1 MQTDNLFSTTS
12 SHERKSWG
20 FKLFSNMI
28 TQVPAWAVPALFSP
42 NLMRTIINQSKK
54 DDRFLHTA
62 AIAALRSVQ
71 SRVES
76 DSSSAVPIIVALTT
90 KHGSVDFD
98 RATKTKTLEQI
109 LLSTDDSALKKIVR
123 HLKSVILR
131 PETEEQSIAD
141 SRRQVVADLLIS
153 TVKQFRRYDEL
164 SDEVFEGDNWLH
176 SVFELLVEQ
185 AYFTPSKD
193 VKTSKVPLPPI
204 SEASRTMFQ
213 ERLSS
218 CLTRLLDVEVGSKSS
233 FASMVMKV
241 VRSKNASTKTLE
253 SVFKAEPNVMD
264 TVEKAFET
272 LEKISKKVSFLHH
285 VY

>member
-1 MQTDNLFSTTS
+1 
-12 SHERKSWG
+12 
-20 FKLFSNMI
+20 MI

-42 NLMRTIINQSKK
+42 NLMRTVINQSKK

-62 AIAALRSVQ
+62 ALAALRSVQ
-71 SRVES
+71 SRVEQD
-76 DSSSAVPIIVALTT
+76 DSSALPIVVALTT

-109 LLSTDDSALKKIVR
+109 LLLAGDSVLKRTVR

-131 PETEEQSIAD
+131 PESEEQNVAD
-141 SRRQVVADLLIS
+141 SRRQVIADLFIS

-164 SDEVFEGDNWLH
+164 SEDVFEGDNWLRNIL
-176 SVFELLVEQ
+176 ELLVEH

-204 SEASRTMFQ
+204 SDASRTMFQ

-218 CLTRLLDVEVGSKSS
+218 CLTKLLGVGVGSKSS
-233 FASMVMKV
+233 FASMIMNI
-241 VRSKNASTKTLE
+241 VRSKRASAKTLE
-253 SVFKAEPNVMD
+253 SVFKAEPKVTD
-264 TVEKAFET
+264 TVERAFET
-272 LEKISKKVSFLHH
+272 LDKISKKVSWLQCICLTQLTHRLTGINCR
-285 VY
+285 